1 MRRNHILSLS
11 LQVPTTTTT
20 ALSPP
25 PETRLIHVLED
36 KLARGLITKEEFN
49 HMKGVQA
56 RTVLEDKLAD
66 GQISQA
72 EYDHMKR
79 ITMIGESCL

>member
-1 MRRNHILSLS
+1 M
-11 LQVPTTTTT
+11 PTTTSLL
-20 ALSPP
+20 APP
-25 PETRLIHVLED
+25 ATRLIQVLED
-36 KLARGLITKEEFN
+36 KLARGLITKDEFN

-56 RTVLEDKLAD
+56 QTVLEDKLAD

-79 ITMIGESCL
+79 ITKIGESSL

>member
-1 MRRNHILSLS
+1 M
-11 LQVPTTTTT
+11 
-20 ALSPP
+20 
-25 PETRLIHVLED
+25 LED